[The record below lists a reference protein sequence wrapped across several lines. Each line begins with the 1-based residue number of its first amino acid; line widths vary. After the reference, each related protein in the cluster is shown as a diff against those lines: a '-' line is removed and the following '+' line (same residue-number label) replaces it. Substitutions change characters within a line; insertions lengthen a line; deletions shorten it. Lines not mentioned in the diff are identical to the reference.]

1 MKKIYLL
8 LSLLCCFSAA
18 TKAQP
23 FVYVYATSPA
33 GGYITGNATTTTRND
48 GNIVAQN
55 VAPSTRGYAVFD
67 LATTGIPAGAT
78 IGNVNCGFDK
88 SAYSGGAP
96 TCRIY
101 GFAGDLSMVVTPLTL
116 YNNMVTATTI
126 SANSWGASTGNTVIP
141 STAAATTFIGGNM
154 GNKVS
159 YCWNITAGTAAYTI
173 TGETGSATVAG
184 VHAPW
189 LQIYYCEK
197 PYSLSAS
204 ASPNPICDGQTL
216 TLTGGATAGGGVL
229 SYRWQ
234 GPTLP
239 LTAPSASPTYNH
251 VVSPAS
257 AGIYTITAINTCG
270 ALTATSTF
278 TTTAVS
284 VTALPAAITGAT
296 AVCTSL
302 TTTTTLSDATPGGVW
317 SSSAPGT
324 ASIDAAGVVTAG
336 MFGTAT
342 ITYTDGTT
350 GCFVTSPMAVNN
362 PPTAIAPAGPSVG
375 VCEGLTVSLSDGV
388 AGGAWSSS
396 VPTTGSVSPTGVV
409 TGITAGSAVITYN
422 IPGCPVVTKPLTV
435 NATPTAII
443 GPANICVGVG
453 TSFSDA
459 TPGGNWTSSAPLV
472 ANFTTAPTLDALT
485 LGTTTITY
493 THGTTGCYT
502 TSLITVVAAPLAIT
516 GPSTVCEGATISLSD
531 AASPGVWSSS
541 APLVGSITPAGVVT
555 GVTPG
560 VTTITYTMS
569 GVCNALHSVT
579 VNPQPGPITGATT
592 VCTNATVPLSDAV
605 SGGVW
610 TSSNLFVAMVG
621 SLSGDVLG
629 RGSIGPVTISYTLST
644 GCYSL
649 HSMTTL
655 PMPTSYITPAG
666 PTSFC
671 IGGSVV
677 LDATP
682 SPPGFTFQW
691 SNLSGPIPGATNS
704 SYTATTS
711 DSFIVTITGTNGC
724 FTPSF
729 QTGVSASFLPGISNS
744 GPTSFCLGGSV
755 ILTANASGAVGTV
768 SYQWQKNGVNIPMA
782 LSANYVAT
790 SSGVYHAVVTIAG
803 LSGSCIAN
811 TPNDTVNAY
820 PQPTPAI
827 AYSGT
832 SFSTGVYPTYQWF
845 LNSVSIAGATS
856 RTYAP
861 HAIGS
866 YRVRVSE
873 GNGCYGYSAEYM
885 LNNVGVAQISKSDV
899 SIFPN
904 PTTGKLLITA
914 PVAVRAVIT
923 GMEGK
928 IISDVANAKN
938 IDITAVPAGMYLV
951 MLYDEYGEMITVEKL
966 IKN

>member
-23 FVYVYATSPA
+23 FVYIYATSPA
-33 GGYITGNATTTTRND
+33 GGFVTGNSTTTTRTD

-101 GFAGDLSMVVTPLTL
+101 GYAGDLSMVVTPLTL

-126 SANSWGASTGNTVIP
+126 STNSWGASTGNMVIP

-173 TGETGSATVAG
+173 TGETGAATVSG

-204 ASPNPICDGQTL
+204 ASPNPVCDGQTL
-216 TLTGGATAGGGVL
+216 TLTGGASAGGGVL

-270 ALTATSTF
+270 ALTASSTF

-284 VTALPAAITGAT
+284 VTALPAAIAGAT
-296 AVCTSL
+296 AVCTSV

-362 PPTAIAPAGPSVG
+362 PPIAIVPGSPVR

-396 VPTTGSVSPTGVV
+396 APTTGSVAPTGVV
-409 TGITAGSAVITYN
+409 TGIAAGTTTITYD
-422 IPGCPVVTKPLTV
+422 IPGCPVVTRNVTV
-435 NATPTAII
+435 NATPPAII
-443 GPANICVGVG
+443 GPSSICVGSG
-453 TSFSDA
+453 TTFSDA
-459 TPGGNWTSSAPLV
+459 IPGGTWSSSAPLV
-472 ANFTTAPTLDALT
+472 ANFTTAPTLDALI

-493 THGTTGCYT
+493 THPTTSCYT

-516 GPSTVCEGATISLSD
+516 GPRTVCDGSTISLSD

-541 APLVGSITPAGVVT
+541 VPGVGSVTPSGIVT
-555 GVTPG
+555 GVSPG
-560 VTTITYTMS
+560 VTVISYTMS
-569 GVCNALHSVT
+569 GVCNALHTVT
-579 VNPQPGPITGATT
+579 VHPQPLGIIGTPL
-592 VCTNATVPLSDAV
+592 VCQNATVSLSDATP
-605 SGGVW
+605 GGIW
-610 TSSNLFVAMVG
+610 TSSNITQATVG
-621 SLSGDVLG
+621 STTGDV
-629 RGSIGPVTISYTLST
+629 RGVLPSTTAVISYTLPT
-644 GCYSL
+644 GCFALRTATVLPSPISL
-649 HSMTTL
+649 
-655 PMPTSYITPAG
+655 ITPAG
-666 PTSFC
+666 ATSFC
-671 IGGSVV
+671 TGGSVV
-677 LDATP
+677 LNGTIT
-682 SPPGFTFQW
+682 PGFDYQW
-691 SNLSGPIPGATNS
+691 NGLGGPITGATNS
-704 SYTATTS
+704 SYTATTT
-711 DSFIVTITGTNGC
+711 DSFTLTVTGTNGC
-724 FTPSF
+724 FTTSTPMH
-729 QTGVSASFLPGISNS
+729 VVASFLPGISNA
-744 GPTSFCLGGSV
+744 GPTSFCFGGSV
-755 ILTANASGAVGTV
+755 LLTANAAGALGTV

-782 LSANYVAT
+782 LSNNYVAT
-790 SSGVYHAVVTIAG
+790 SSGIYHATVTITG
-803 LSGSCIAN
+803 VSGSCVAN
-811 TPNDTVNAY
+811 TPDDTVNVYA
-820 PQPTPAI
+820 QPAPSIT
-827 AYSGT
+827 YSGT
-832 SFSTGVYPTYQWF
+832 NFSTGVYPTYQWY
-845 LNSVSIAGATS
+845 LNSVSIPGATS
-856 RTYAP
+856 RSYAP
-861 HAIGS
+861 HSIGS

-885 LNNVGVAQISKSDV
+885 LNNVGVAQINKSDV

-904 PTTGKLLITA
+904 PTTGKLHITA

-928 IISDVANAKN
+928 IISDIANAKT
-938 IDITAVPAGMYLV
+938 IDITAVPAGMYIV